1 MEPSRATPLEQSA
14 AMEAA
19 GAAWSR
25 SSQRFAQSDLD
36 LHIAEKEDGSL
47 VSDADMASQ
56 QVIQSILQATRI
68 PVLSEEA
75 AAPTYDERKHW
86 ERYCGGS
93 LGRHRVVFEKPFRF
107 CSEYRAL

>member
-19 GAAWSR
+19 GAASR
-25 SSQRFAQSDLD
+25 VLLSALPKSDLD

-56 QVIQSILQATRI
+56 QVIQSILQAT
-68 PVLSEEA
+68 VYQCSEE
-75 AAPTYDERKHW
+75 AAPTYDERKHCNGIGW
-86 ERYCGGS
+86 WILTALS
-93 LGRHRVVFEKPFRF
+93 RF
-107 CSEYRAL
+107 